1 MERKNVFEETVKTL
15 INDAS
20 RLTTRYDKL
29 VSNGDNRD
37 AIDTLRL
44 LKDTLSLIKEYDWKL
59 EYSEYE
65 TSENKQIAVWEQNHS
80 GDIRNHKVWNVI
92 DKKSKYDNKWENLL
106 RTFIENKQSMIYE
119 LSYDKDAQKEHRGTG
134 KTTTIEKLAIE
145 YDLPLL
151 TSGFRADAYNK
162 KMSLR
167 QYKDKTSR
175 AYSNYGRFRC
185 DIPREKSVVL
195 VDEGF
200 IDYEMFEDLSNNCN
214 CILVGFKSV

>member
-1 MERKNVFEETVKTL
+1 MERKNVFDETVKTL
-15 INDAS
+15 ISDAS

-80 GDIRNHKVWNVI
+80 GDIRNHKVWNVT
-92 DKKSKYDNKWENLL
+92 DKKNKSNNKWENLL

-119 LSYDKDAQKEHRGTG
+119 LSYDKDAQKEHRRTG
-134 KTTTIEKLAIE
+134 KTTAIEKLAIE

-151 TSGFRADAYNK
+151 TSRYRANEYNK
-162 KMSLR
+162 KINLR
-167 QYKDKTSR
+167 QYKDKNTR
-175 AYSNYGRFRC
+175 AYSSYMSFRGES
-185 DIPREKSVVL
+185 IIL

-200 IDYEMFEDLSNNCN
+200 SDVEIYKDLISNGYVL
-214 CILVGFKSV
+214 IGFKSV